1 MPGDHLPVSD
11 SRSTHDE
18 FTRVFTVNQRAIYL
32 YIRSL
37 VANTA
42 DVDELWQ
49 ETNLVL
55 WQRFADYQPGTN
67 FLAWAR
73 RIAYNKVLN
82 YRTHRRGPLQFS
94 DDFLERLAAASERA
108 SDRRPLRLDAL
119 KECADK
125 LPPPDR
131 ELLELRYSPNAT
143 CQSVAQALG
152 RSIQSVYKAV
162 TRIRAQLLECIR
174 REMAKE
180 DRK

>member
-1 MPGDHLPVSD
+1 MHSAGRL
-11 SRSTHDE
+11 
-18 FTRVFTVNQRAIYL
+18 L

-73 RIAYNKVLN
+73 RVAYNKVLN

-94 DDFLERLAAASERA
+94 DDFLDRLATASERA
-108 SDRRPLRLDAL
+108 SDRHAPRLDVL
-119 KECADK
+119 KDCAGK

-131 ELLELRYSPNAT
+131 ELIELRYSPHAT

-174 REMAKE
+174 REIAKE

>member
-1 MPGDHLPVSD
+1 MENSRITDHGNERL
-11 SRSTHDE
+11 HDE

-37 VANTA
+37 VANSA

-82 YRTHRRGPLQFS
+82 YRTRRRPPLLFS
-94 DDFLERLAAASERA
+94 DDFLQKLAA
-108 SDRRPLRLDAL
+108 SDRVFDSNSFWLDVL
-119 KECADK
+119 KLCTDK
-125 LPPPDR
+125 LPPIDR
-131 ELLELRYSPNAT
+131 ELIELRYGPDGD
-143 CQSVAQALG
+143 CRSVAEKLKRTV
-152 RSIQSVYKAV
+152 RSVHKAV
-162 TRIRAQLLECIR
+162 GR
-174 REMAKE
+174 
-180 DRK
+180 

>member
-1 MPGDHLPVSD
+1 MAD
-11 SRSTHDE
+11 SRFNDSLHDE

-37 VANTA
+37 VVNSA

-73 RIAYNKVLN
+73 RVAYNKVLN
-82 YRTHRRGPLQFS
+82 YRTRCRPPLLFS
-94 DDFLERLAAASERA
+94 DDFLQKLAS
-108 SDRRPLRLDAL
+108 SDRVFDRHLPWLDAL
-119 KECADK
+119 KLCTEK
-125 LPPPDR
+125 LPPVDR
-131 ELLELRYSPNAT
+131 ELIGLRYGPSAD
-143 CQSVAQALG
+143 CRSVAEKLN
-152 RSIQSVYKAV
+152 RSVRSVYKAV
-162 TRIRAQLLECIR
+162 GRIRTQLLECVQ

-180 DRK
+180 ERK

>member
-1 MPGDHLPVSD
+1 MADDPFPTSGG
-11 SRSTHDE
+11 STHDE

-82 YRTHRRGPLQFS
+82 YRTRRRGLLQFS
-94 DDFLERLAAASERA
+94 DDFLEKLAEASERVCDQHA
-108 SDRRPLRLDAL
+108 VRLDAL
-119 KECADK
+119 KQCAKK

-131 ELLELRYSPNAT
+131 ELIELRYGPDAT
-143 CQSVAQALG
+143 CQSVAQSLG
-152 RSIQSVYKAV
+152 RSIRSVYKAV

>member
-1 MPGDHLPVSD
+1 MAGDQHSVSD
-11 SRSTHDE
+11 NGSTHDE

-37 VANTA
+37 VANSA

-55 WQRFADYQPGTN
+55 WKRFADYRPGTN

-82 YRTHRRGPLQFS
+82 YRTRRRPPLQFS
-94 DDFLERLAAASERA
+94 DDFLQKLAS
-108 SDRRPLRLDAL
+108 SDRVFEQHLPWLDAL
-119 KECADK
+119 KHCAEK
-125 LPPPDR
+125 LPPADR
-131 ELLELRYSPNAT
+131 ELIELRYSTDAN
-143 CQSVAQALG
+143 CRSVAESL
-152 RSIQSVYKAV
+152 RRPIHSVYKSV
-162 TRIRAQLLECIR
+162 GRIRTHLLECIR

>member
-1 MPGDHLPVSD
+1 MIDEFPVSGGNP
-11 SRSTHDE
+11 THDE
-18 FTRVFTVNQRAIYL
+18 FTRLFTVNQRAIYL

-55 WQRFADYQPGTN
+55 WQRFADYQPGSN

-82 YRTHRRGPLQFS
+82 YRTRRPGPLQFS
-94 DDFLERLAAASERA
+94 DDFLERLAAGSERV
-108 SDRRPLRLDAL
+108 SDRHAVRLDAL
-119 KECADK
+119 LDCAEK

-131 ELLELRYSPNAT
+131 ELIELRYSPNAT

-162 TRIRAQLLECIR
+162 TRIRAQLLDCIR
-174 REMAKE
+174 REMSKE